1 LDSFVSVNNQ
11 ICILSEMV
19 GELVK
24 TFTVYGLEN
33 ILIDKW
39 YFTV

>member
-1 LDSFVSVNNQ
+1 
-11 ICILSEMV
+11 MV

-24 TFTVYGLEN
+24 TLTVYGLEN